1 MTAFSGVSAEAAE
14 TRHYPVRMRYVLIM
28 AGGSGKRL
36 WPLSRQDMPK
46 QLLRMVGGKSL
57 LRIAYE
63 RLDGIV
69 PPDQVLVCTAADY
82 AGTVAAELP
91 ELKPANI
98 LGEPEGRDS
107 LNAVAWPAAVL
118 AARDPEAA
126 IAVVTADHIMHP
138 VAAFQQAVVEGFE
151 VAESAEESLVTFGV
165 VPTAPHTGY
174 GYLRRGE
181 TVPGH
186 PDVFS
191 VVEFKEKPD
200 RATAEEYLASGEYW
214 WNSGMFVWRA
224 RTFLD
229 QLKLLQP
236 KTHDAI
242 IELAAAPYRLSEIY
256 PELLKISVDYAIM
269 EPVSRGEG
277 SARVVAV
284 RLPITWHD
292 VGGFAALGE
301 QLPRDQH
308 GNATHG
314 MSVLVDARDNLVINN
329 AEDGRVVA
337 VVGLNDTVIVQT
349 PQITLVCPVAE
360 AERIKE
366 LVAEVT
372 AQLGGGYA

>member
-1 MTAFSGVSAEAAE
+1 
-14 TRHYPVRMRYVLIM
+14 MRYVLIM

-138 VAAFQQAVVEGFE
+138 VAAFQEAVVEGFE

-314 MSVLVDARDNLVINN
+314 VSVLVDARDNLVINN

>member
-1 MTAFSGVSAEAAE
+1 
-14 TRHYPVRMRYVLIM
+14 MRYVLIM

-46 QLLRMVGGKSL
+46 QLLRVVGGKSL

-69 PPDQVLVCTAADY
+69 SADHVLVCTGADY
-82 AGTVAAELP
+82 ADIVATELP

-107 LNAVAWPAAVL
+107 LNAVAWPAAVV
-118 AARDPEAA
+118 AARDSDAV
-126 IAVVTADHIMHP
+126 IAVVTSDHLMHP
-138 VAAFQQAVVEGFE
+138 VSAFQSALLEAFE
-151 VAESAEESLVTFGV
+151 VAESGEDFLVTFGV

-181 TVPGH
+181 ILPHH

-191 VVEFKEKPD
+191 VIEFKEKPD

-229 QLKLLQP
+229 QLEALQP
-236 KTHDAI
+236 KTHAAVL
-242 IELAAAPYRLSEIY
+242 ELAAAPYRLSEIY
-256 PELLKISVDYAIM
+256 PELLKISVDYAVM

-301 QLPRDQH
+301 QLPRDER
-308 GNATHG
+308 GNAIHG
-314 MSVLVDARDNLVINN
+314 VSVLVDARDNLVINN
-329 AEDGRVVA
+329 TEDGRVVA
-337 VVGLNDTVIVQT
+337 VVGLTDTVIVQT
-349 PQITLVCPVAE
+349 PQITLVCPITE

-372 AQLGGGYA
+372 AKLGGGYA

>member
-1 MTAFSGVSAEAAE
+1 
-14 TRHYPVRMRYVLIM
+14 MRYVLIM

-46 QLLRMVGGKSL
+46 QLLRVVGGKSL

-69 PPDQVLVCTAADY
+69 SADHVLVCTGADY
-82 AGTVAAELP
+82 ADIVATELP

-107 LNAVAWPAAVL
+107 LNAVAWPAAVV
-118 AARDPEAA
+118 AARDSDAV
-126 IAVVTADHIMHP
+126 IAVVTSDHLMHP
-138 VAAFQQAVVEGFE
+138 VSAFQSALLEAFE
-151 VAESAEESLVTFGV
+151 VAESGEDFLVTFGV

-181 TVPGH
+181 ILPHH

-191 VVEFKEKPD
+191 VIEFKEKPD

-229 QLKLLQP
+229 QLEALQP
-236 KTHDAI
+236 KTHAAVL
-242 IELAAAPYRLSEIY
+242 ELAAAPYRLAEIY
-256 PELLKISVDYAIM
+256 PELLKISVDYAVM

-301 QLPRDQH
+301 QLPRDER
-308 GNATHG
+308 GNAIHG
-314 MSVLVDARDNLVINN
+314 VSVLVDARDNLVINN

-337 VVGLNDTVIVQT
+337 VVGLSDTVIVQT
-349 PQITLVCPVAE
+349 PQITLVCPITE

-372 AQLGGGYA
+372 AKLGGGYA

>member
-1 MTAFSGVSAEAAE
+1 
-14 TRHYPVRMRYVLIM
+14 
-28 AGGSGKRL
+28 
-36 WPLSRQDMPK
+36 
-46 QLLRMVGGKSL
+46 
-57 LRIAYE
+57 
-63 RLDGIV
+63 
-69 PPDQVLVCTAADY
+69 
-82 AGTVAAELP
+82 
-91 ELKPANI
+91 
-98 LGEPEGRDS
+98 
-107 LNAVAWPAAVL
+107 VAWPAAVL

-126 IAVVTADHIMHP
+126 IAVETADHIMHP

-165 VPTAPHTGY
+165 VPTAAHTGY

-337 VVGLNDTVIVQT
+337 VVGLSDTVIVQT

>member
-1 MTAFSGVSAEAAE
+1 
-14 TRHYPVRMRYVLIM
+14 MRYVLIM

-46 QLLRMVGGKSL
+46 QLLRVVGGKSL

-69 PPDQVLVCTAADY
+69 SADHVLVCTGADY
-82 AGTVAAELP
+82 ADIVATELP
-91 ELKPANI
+91 ELTPANI

-107 LNAVAWPAAVL
+107 LNAVAWPAAVV
-118 AARDPEAA
+118 AARDPDAV
-126 IAVVTADHIMHP
+126 IAVVTSDHLMHP
-138 VAAFQQAVVEGFE
+138 VSAFQSALLEAFE
-151 VAESAEESLVTFGV
+151 VAESGEDFLVTFGV

-181 TVPGH
+181 ILPHH

-191 VVEFKEKPD
+191 VIEFKEKPD

-214 WNSGMFVWRA
+214 WNSGMFVWLA

-229 QLKLLQP
+229 QLEALQP
-236 KTHDAI
+236 KTHAAVL
-242 IELAAAPYRLSEIY
+242 ELAAAPYRLAEIY
-256 PELLKISVDYAIM
+256 PELLKISVDYAVM

-277 SARVVAV
+277 SAQVVAV

-301 QLPRDQH
+301 QLPRDER
-308 GNATHG
+308 GNAIHG
-314 MSVLVDARDNLVINN
+314 VSVLVDARDNLVINN

-337 VVGLNDTVIVQT
+337 VVGLTDTVIVQT
-349 PQITLVCPVAE
+349 PQITLVCPITE

-372 AQLGGGYA
+372 AKLGGGYA

>member
-1 MTAFSGVSAEAAE
+1 
-14 TRHYPVRMRYVLIM
+14 MRYVLIM

-46 QLLRMVGGKSL
+46 QLLRVLGGKSL

-69 PPDQVLVCTAADY
+69 PPDQVLVCTGADY
-82 AGTVAAELP
+82 AEIVAAELP
-91 ELKPANI
+91 ELKPVNI

-118 AARDPEAA
+118 AARDPDAV
-126 IAVVTADHIMHP
+126 IAVVTADHLMHP
-138 VAAFQQAVVEGFE
+138 ISAFQSAVLEAFE
-151 VAESAEESLVTFGV
+151 VAESAEDFLVTFGV

-181 TVPGH
+181 TIPDH

-191 VVEFKEKPD
+191 VIEFKEKPD
-200 RATAEEYLASGEYW
+200 RGTAEEYLASAEYW

-224 RTFLD
+224 RVFLD

-236 KTHDAI
+236 KTYDAVA
-242 IELAAAPYRLSEIY
+242 ELAAAPYRLSEIY
-256 PELLKISVDYAIM
+256 PELLKISVDYALM

-277 SARVVAV
+277 SARVAAV

-301 QLPRDQH
+301 QLPRDEN
-308 GNATHG
+308 GNATQG
-314 MSVLVDARDNLVINN
+314 VSVLVDARDNLVINN

-337 VVGLNDTVIVQT
+337 VVGLSDTVIVQT
-349 PQITLVCPVAE
+349 PQITLVCPISE

-372 AQLGGGYA
+372 TQLGRGYA

>member
-1 MTAFSGVSAEAAE
+1 
-14 TRHYPVRMRYVLIM
+14 MRYVLIV

-57 LRIAYE
+57 LRLAYE

-118 AARDPEAA
+118 AARDPEAV

-151 VAESAEESLVTFGV
+151 VAESAEEFLVTFGV
-165 VPTAPHTGY
+165 VPTAPHAGY
-174 GYLRRGE
+174 GYLHRGE

-301 QLPRDQH
+301 QLPRDEH

-337 VVGLNDTVIVQT
+337 VVGLSDTVIVQT

-372 AQLGGGYA
+372 A

>member
-1 MTAFSGVSAEAAE
+1 
-14 TRHYPVRMRYVLIM
+14 
-28 AGGSGKRL
+28 
-36 WPLSRQDMPK
+36 
-46 QLLRMVGGKSL
+46 MVGGKSL

-63 RLDGIV
+63 RLEGIV
-69 PPDQVLVCTAADY
+69 PPDHVLVCTGADY
-82 AGTVAAELP
+82 AAVVAAELP

-118 AARDPEAA
+118 AARDPDAVV
-126 IAVVTADHIMHP
+126 AVVTADHIMHP
-138 VAAFQQAVVEGFE
+138 ISAFQSAVLEGFE
-151 VAESAEESLVTFGV
+151 VAESAENVLVTFGV

-186 PDVFS
+186 EGVFT

-224 RTFLD
+224 RTLLD

-236 KTHDAI
+236 KTHDAVL
-242 IELAAAPYRLSEIY
+242 ELARAPYRLSEIY
-256 PELLKISVDYAIM
+256 PELLKISVDYAVM

-284 RLPITWHD
+284 RLPIVWHD

-301 QLPRDQH
+301 QLPRDEQ

-314 MSVLVDARDNLVINN
+314 VAVLVDARDNLVINN
-329 AEDGRVVA
+329 AEGGRVVA
-337 VVGLNDTVIVQT
+337 VVGLSDTVIVQT
-349 PQITLVCPVAE
+349 PQITLVCPISE

-372 AQLGGGYA
+372 AQLGGSYA

>member
-1 MTAFSGVSAEAAE
+1 MHAPALQA
-14 TRHYPVRMRYVLIM
+14 RHSYPFRMRYVLIM

-46 QLLRMVGGKSL
+46 QLLRVVGGKSL
-57 LRIAYE
+57 LRIAYD
-63 RLDGIV
+63 RLEGVV
-69 PPDQVLVCTAADY
+69 PPDQVLVCTGGDY
-82 AGTVAAELP
+82 ADVVAAELP
-91 ELKPANI
+91 EVKPANI

-118 AARDPEAA
+118 AARDPDAVV
-126 IAVVTADHIMHP
+126 AVVTADHIMHP
-138 VAAFQQAVVEGFE
+138 ISVFQRALVEGFE
-151 VAESAEESLVTFGV
+151 VAESTEDFLVTFGV

-174 GYLRRGE
+174 GYLHRGE
-181 TVPGH
+181 TIPGH
-186 PDVFS
+186 PDVYS
-191 VVEFKEKPD
+191 VAEFKEKPA

-224 RTFLD
+224 KTFLE
-229 QLKLLQP
+229 QLELLQP
-236 KTHDAI
+236 KTHDAVM
-242 IELAAAPYRLSEIY
+242 ELAAAPHRLSEIY
-256 PELLKISVDYAIM
+256 PELLKISVDYAVM

-292 VGGFAALGE
+292 VGGFAALSE
-301 QLPRDQH
+301 QLPRDEQ

-314 MSVLVDARDNLVINN
+314 VAVLVDARDNLVINN
-329 AEDGRVVA
+329 AEDGRLVA
-337 VVGLNDTVIVQT
+337 VVGLSDTVIVQT
-349 PQITLVCPVAE
+349 AQITLVCPVSG

-372 AQLGGGYA
+372 AQFGGSYA

>member
-1 MTAFSGVSAEAAE
+1 
-14 TRHYPVRMRYVLIM
+14 
-28 AGGSGKRL
+28 
-36 WPLSRQDMPK
+36 
-46 QLLRMVGGKSL
+46 
-57 LRIAYE
+57 
-63 RLDGIV
+63 
-69 PPDQVLVCTAADY
+69 VLVCTAADY

-165 VPTAPHTGY
+165 VPTAPHIGY